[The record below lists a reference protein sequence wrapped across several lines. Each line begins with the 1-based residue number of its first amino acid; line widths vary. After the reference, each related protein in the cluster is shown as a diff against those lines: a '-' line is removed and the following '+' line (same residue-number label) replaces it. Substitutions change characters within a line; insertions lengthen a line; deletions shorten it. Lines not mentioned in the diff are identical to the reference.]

1 MYTTLENGTWIT
13 GNNIKSKI
21 RKSKNWKDMKLENR

>member
-21 RKSKNWKDMKLENR
+21 RKSKNQKIGKI